1 MSKDLST
8 EKMIYDKIVV
18 MEGDMKTMLDRTA
31 KMEVKSTMWGT
42 IGGMLPFV
50 SIILLWILKGKK

>member
-8 EKMIYDKIVV
+8 EQMIYDKVTV
-18 MEGDMKTMLDRTA
+18 MEEDMKKVLAVTA
-31 KMEVKSTMWGT
+31 KLEVKSTMWGA

-50 SIILLWILKGKK
+50 SIILLWILKGKR